1 MAKKNKTYDTANLFE
16 SDELEVSVG
25 HHIIRVAFD
34 TGVDNVF
41 DYLVPD
47 KLWPIQPGQRI
58 EAPFGRNNKLQTG
71 FCVDVATED
80 ATQSPQSPKR
90 KPGVISE
97 GWQPFGRRPK
107 GWQVGAEAKGARRTF
122 KLKTIKQVLDKTPL
136 LDAQLLA
143 LADWISKYYVCPL
156 GQVLSAMVP
165 AGVKK
170 GTGVKKVKYI
180 YLTSQEDVKLSKK
193 QQAVINVLKS
203 RRAVTAKAGIPKA
216 RLLEMAGVS
225 TDGPLKRLAQK
236 GIIKL
241 AERAVFTGLPA
252 IPEKFT
258 TTPGKIVLNTEQ
270 THALTK
276 INQAIA
282 AHTFGVTLL
291 HGVTDSGKTELY
303 IRAIQT
309 VLKQGRRA
317 IVMLP
322 EIALTTQTVQRFS
335 SRFDRI
341 AVMHCRLTASQRN
354 AQWQKIKAGNADVV
368 IGARSSIF
376 APLADIGLIV
386 VDEEHEP
393 SYKQDTIPRYH
404 GRDVAIKRAQLAG
417 AHCILGSAT
426 PSLETLTNCKAKKHY
441 QLVTLAKRVM
451 DLPMPDMKLIDM
463 SAQFGR
469 GGVNLIGTQLET
481 ALKEVLARGEQAIL
495 LLNRRGYSNFIF
507 CPNCKH
513 TLRCQNCDVT
523 LTFHKRRTALDTT
536 PTVTGPHMHSGY
548 AMCHYCLAQTLV
560 PQRCPLCK
568 RPMTMIGLG
577 SQKLTE
583 ELAKKLPAAR
593 VCRVDS
599 DSMASAD
606 AGGYWRVL
614 RDFASGRIDIL
625 AGTQMLAKGLHF
637 PNVTLVGIISADTS
651 LSLPDFR
658 SNERTFQLI
667 SQVAGR
673 AGRSARHGIVLVQT
687 LLPDQPTIQFALK
700 HDYDGFVSAE
710 LGHRQKC
717 NLPPYGRMAIVHM
730 RDTKFDKLN
739 EACEAMR
746 WRLDAIIESE
756 SLDIKLRGPMPAT
769 ISRIQ
774 RYHRMQII
782 LQAPDPAPL
791 QSLFTALRSAPPIR
805 PAVKVAIDVD
815 PVNLL

>member
-1 MAKKNKTYDTANLFE
+1 VAKKYKNYDTTNLFGMDKSE
-16 SDELEVSVG
+16 SAAG
-25 HHIIRVAFD
+25 HIIRVAYD

-47 KLWPIQPGQRI
+47 KFWPIQPGQRI
-58 EAPFGRNNKLQTG
+58 EAPFGRKNKLQTG
-71 FCVDVATED
+71 FCVDTD
-80 ATQSPQSPKR
+80 TKPKN
-90 KPGVISE
+90 
-97 GWQPFGRRPK
+97 GRRF
-107 GWQVGAEAKGARRTF
+107 RI
-122 KLKTIKQVLDKTPL
+122 KTIKRIIDKAPL

-143 LADWISKYYVCPL
+143 LADWISRYYVCPL

-165 AGVKK
+165 AAVKK
-170 GTGVKKVKYI
+170 DAGVKKVKYV
-180 YLTSQEDVKLSKK
+180 YLASAEDAKLSKK
-193 QQAVINVLKS
+193 QQAVIDVLKS
-203 RRAVTAKAGIPKA
+203 RRAVTVKAGIPKA

-225 TDGPLKRLAQK
+225 TDGPLKKLAQK
-236 GIIKL
+236 GIVKL
-241 AERAVFTGLPA
+241 TVRAVLTGLPA

-258 TTPGKIVLNTEQ
+258 IMPGKLVLNDEQ
-270 THALTK
+270 TGALTK
-276 INQAIA
+276 INQAINKRA
-282 AHTFGVTLL
+282 FGVTLL

-309 VLKQGRRA
+309 VLKQHRRA

-322 EIALTTQTVQRFS
+322 EIALTTQTIQRFS

-341 AVMHCRLTASQRN
+341 AVMHCRLTAAQRN
-354 AQWQKIKAGNADVV
+354 AQWQKIKTGNADVV

-393 SYKQDTIPRYH
+393 SYKQDTVPRYH

-441 QLVTLAKRVM
+441 QLVKLSKRVM

-463 SAQFGR
+463 SARFDA
-469 GGVNLIGTQLET
+469 GGNLISTLLE
-481 ALKEVLARGEQAIL
+481 AELKKVIARGEQAIL
-495 LLNRRGYSNFIF
+495 LLNRRGYSSFIF
-507 CPNCKH
+507 CPGCRH

-523 LTFHKRRTALDTT
+523 LTFHKRPGLDLT
-536 PTVTGPHMHSGY
+536 PIVTGPHMHSGY
-548 AMCHYCLAQTLV
+548 AICHYCLAQTLV

-568 RPMTMIGLG
+568 KRMTMIGLG

-583 ELAKKLPAAR
+583 ELSKKLPSAR

-599 DSMASAD
+599 DSMAAAD
-606 AGGYWRVL
+606 AGGYWRIL

-637 PNVTLVGIISADTS
+637 PNVTLVGIISADTA

-658 SNERTFQLI
+658 SNERTYQLI

-673 AGRSARHGIVLVQT
+673 AGRSAKPGVVFVQT
-687 LLPDQPTIQFALK
+687 FMPDQPAIQFALK
-700 HDYDGFVSAE
+700 YNYDGFVSAE

-717 NLPPYGRMAIVHM
+717 NLPPYWRMAIIHM
-730 RDTKFDKLN
+730 RDTKFDKLS
-739 EACEAMR
+739 EACQAMR

-756 SLDIKLRGPMPAT
+756 GLSIKLRGPMPAT

-774 RYHRMQII
+774 RYHRMIII

-791 QSLFTALRSAPPIR
+791 QKLFTALRSAPPIR
-805 PAVKVAIDVD
+805 PAVMVAVDID

>member
-1 MAKKNKTYDTANLFE
+1 MAKKNKTYSTANLFE
-16 SDELEVSVG
+16 SDSADTAAG
-25 HHIIRVAFD
+25 RIIRVAFD
-34 TGVDNVF
+34 TGVDNEF

-47 KLWPIQPGQRI
+47 KLWPIQPGHRI

-71 FCVDVATED
+71 FCVSIEENV
-80 ATQSPQSPKR
+80 QRPQSPKR
-90 KPGVISE
+90 KRGVISE
-97 GWQPFGRRPK
+97 PQS
-107 GWQVGAEAKGARRTF
+107 ARRTF
-122 KLKTIKQVLDKTPL
+122 RLKTIKRIIDKAPL

-143 LADWISKYYVCPL
+143 LADWISKYYVCPF
-156 GQVLSAMVP
+156 GQVLAAMVP
-165 AGVKK
+165 GGVKK
-170 GTGVKKVKYI
+170 GAGVKKVKYI

-193 QQAVINVLKS
+193 QQAIIDVLKA

-225 TDGPLKRLAQK
+225 TDGPLKKLAQK

-241 AERAVFTGLPA
+241 AERVVFTGLPA
-252 IPEKFT
+252 IPEKFAKA
-258 TTPGKIVLNTEQ
+258 PGKVVLNAEQ

-282 AHTFGVTLL
+282 AHAFGVTLL
-291 HGVTDSGKTELY
+291 HGVTNSGKTELY

-341 AVMHCRLTASQRN
+341 AVMHCRLTAGQRN

-463 SAQFGR
+463 SAQYGAH
-469 GGVNLIGTQLET
+469 GVNLISTQLEA
-481 ALKEVLARGEQAIL
+481 ALKEVLARDEQAIL

-523 LTFHKRRTALDTT
+523 LTFHKRRKLDTT

-583 ELAKKLPAAR
+583 ELSKKLPAAR

-673 AGRSARHGIVLVQT
+673 AGRSAKHGIVLVQT
-687 LLPDQPTIQFALK
+687 LLPDQPAIQFALK
-700 HDYDGFVSAE
+700 HDYNGFVSAE

-730 RDTKFDKLN
+730 RDTKFDKL
-739 EACEAMR
+739 EAACDAMR
-746 WRLDAIIESE
+746 WRLDAIIEAE
-756 SLDIKLRGPMPAT
+756 GLDIKLRGPMPAT

-791 QSLFTALRSAPPIR
+791 QSLFTTLRSAPPIR